1 MRRQRGSIVKKGSAY
16 YIVFRDL
23 EKRQKWIGP
32 FPNKASAR
40 TRLNDILV
48 EISCGTYTEP
58 KSITFKDFAESYIAG
73 RRSIRGSTS
82 SAYASMIRKHLV
94 PFFGKL
100 KLQEIR
106 LSNVDRFVAE
116 TAQKVSVKTLRNCV
130 TLLRVMLAS
139 QKGSS
144 AIRQGYIRFD
154 PLMGVELP
162 APEEREIIPP
172 SVNSVWKLIDTAAD
186 MGTVGY
192 GMIYLGAF
200 TGLRR
205 GEILALSFDDVDWFQ
220 NELVVNKSVAR
231 FRATDGVHKW
241 VWRIGPT
248 KSRKSNRRVG
258 LAPNVLQLL
267 SSLKQVSASREDLIF
282 ADAKGRFIEPDY
294 FDDHIFDPIRVKAG
308 LPDIRFHDLRHFF
321 ASLLIAQGESPKYI
335 SDQLGHAS
343 IQITFDTYGHLFPQ
357 AKAEASAKLEK
368 RMFEGRKGRFV
379 RRLLEKDGNAAS
391 EGGVTKR
398 VN

>member
-1 MRRQRGSIVKKGSAY
+1 MRRQRGSIVKKGRAH

-23 EKRQKWIGP
+23 EKRQKWMGP

-40 TRLNDILV
+40 TRLNEILV

-58 KSITFKDFAESYIAG
+58 RPIRFSDFAESYLSG
-73 RRSIRGSTS
+73 RQSIRGSTC

-100 KLQEIR
+100 RLQEIR
-106 LSNVDRFVAE
+106 LKHVNQFVAE
-116 TAQKVSVKTLRNCV
+116 TAPKVSVKTLRNCV

-139 QKGSS
+139 SKGSS
-144 AIRQGYIRFD
+144 ALRQGYIRLD

-162 APEEREIIPP
+162 PSEARQIVPP
-172 SVNSVWKLIDTAAD
+172 TVESVWKLIDAAAA
-186 MGTVGY
+186 MGSVGY
-192 GMIYLGAF
+192 GMVYLAAF

-205 GEILALSFDDVDWFQ
+205 GEILALTFDDVDWLQ
-220 NELVVNKSVAR
+220 KELVISKSIAR
-231 FRATDGVHKW
+231 FPATDGVHKW

-248 KSRKSNRRVG
+248 KSKKSNRRVG
-258 LAPNVLQLL
+258 LTSNVLQLL
-267 SSLKQVSASREDLIF
+267 SSLRQSAPNPNGLIF
-282 ADAKGRFIEPDY
+282 TDGKGSFIEPDY
-294 FDDHIFDPIRVKAG
+294 FDDHIFDPIRVNAS

-321 ASLLIAQGESPKYI
+321 ASMLIAQGESPKYV

-357 AKAEASAKLEK
+357 AKAEAASKFEN
-368 RMFEGRKGRFV
+368 RMLEGRKGPFV
-379 RRLLEKDGNAAS
+379 RRMLEKEGKAES
-391 EGGVTKR
+391 EGRSTER

>member
-1 MRRQRGSIVKKGSAY
+1 MRRQRGSIVKKGNAY

-23 EKRQKWIGP
+23 EKKQKWIGP

-40 TRLNDILV
+40 TRLNEILV

-58 KSITFKDFAESYIAG
+58 KPITFKDFAESYIAG
-73 RRSIRGSTS
+73 RRSIRGSTC
-82 SAYASMIRKHLV
+82 SAYASIIRKHLV

-100 KLQEIR
+100 KLQEIQ
-106 LSNVDRFVAE
+106 LANVDRFVAE
-116 TAQKVSVKTLRNCV
+116 TAPKVSVKTLRNCV

-139 QKGSS
+139 EKGSS

-162 APEEREIIPP
+162 SLMEREITPP
-172 SVNSVWKLIDTAAD
+172 SVESVWKLIDAAAD
-186 MGTVGY
+186 MGSVRY
-192 GMIYLGAF
+192 GIVYLGAF

-205 GEILALSFDDVDWFQ
+205 GEILALRFEDVDWFQ
-220 NELVVNKSVAR
+220 NELVVNKAVAR
-231 FRATDGVHKW
+231 FPATDMAHKW

-248 KSRKSNRRVG
+248 KSKKSNRRVG

-267 SSLKQVSASREDLIF
+267 SSLKQVSATHEGLIF
-282 ADAKGRFIEPDY
+282 TDGKGNFIEPDY
-294 FDDHIFDPIRVKAG
+294 FDEHIFNPIRVKAG
-308 LPDIRFHDLRHFF
+308 LPDIRFHNLRHFF
-321 ASLLIAQGESPKYI
+321 ASMLIAQGESAKYV

-368 RMFEGRKGRFV
+368 RMFEGRKSPFV
-379 RRLLEKDGNAAS
+379 RRVLEKDGNVES
-391 EGGVTKR
+391 EEGVTER